1 MTATSL
7 VDRLNRRHPKVI
19 DLSLDRIRLLLDRLD
34 HPERKLPPVVHVAGT
49 NGKGSVIAFLRA
61 FAEAAGLKVHV
72 YTSPHLI
79 HFNERIRIAGNLI
92 TDNRLLALLEECEAA
107 AGDDPIT
114 FFEITTA
121 IAYLAFSRTSADLA
135 LIETGLGGRLDATNV
150 LDAPA
155 VTALTP
161 ISLDHQGYLGNELSG
176 IAGEKAAIMRPGVRC
191 IVAPAAG

>member
-1 MTATSL
+1 MWPAPTERA
-7 VDRLNRRHPKVI
+7 RLSPSCARSPK
-19 DLSLDRIRLLLDRLD
+19 
-34 HPERKLPPVVHVAGT
+34 
-49 NGKGSVIAFLRA
+49 
-61 FAEAAGLKVHV
+61 AAGLKVHV

-79 HFNERIRIAGNLI
+79 RFNERIRIAGNLI
-92 TDNRLLALLEECEAA
+92 ADNQLLELLEECESA

-121 IAYLAFSRTSADLA
+121 VAYLAFSRTSADLA

-161 ISLDHQGYLGNELSG
+161 ISLDHQHYFG
-176 IAGEKAAIMRPGVRC
+176 K
-191 IVAPAAG
+191 